1 MVSLHFKTHRRA
13 TLQRFVYSEQQH
25 RDRKINKCEKVWHFW
40 DHFRLVASETYSQ
53 ILWWEGP
60 QASQVSPGGG
70 VVELLNLL
78 HELLLQAPLLLVSLS
93 VCKFHHQRWGT
104 ALKQVRDKRHVTHKH
119 PTELKLCIMRR
130 HRHCRFSVGTHTHK
144 KKGRGGGIV
153 YAFGTNLKLL
163 KFL

>member
-1 MVSLHFKTHRRA
+1 M
-13 TLQRFVYSEQQH
+13 
-25 RDRKINKCEKVWHFW
+25 
-40 DHFRLVASETYSQ
+40 SETYSQ
-53 ILWWEGP
+53 ILWREGP

-119 PTELKLCIMRR
+119 RTELKLCIMQG
-130 HRHCRFSVGTHTHK
+130 HRHCRFFCRDTHTKKRKGWGHRLGFQNK
-144 KKGRGGGIV
+144 FEAFNVYIKANTQRKSAMHSWAKPHSKKGHKITPRTICTLPGSWMGLQ
-153 YAFGTNLKLL
+153 TSRQ
-163 KFL
+163 